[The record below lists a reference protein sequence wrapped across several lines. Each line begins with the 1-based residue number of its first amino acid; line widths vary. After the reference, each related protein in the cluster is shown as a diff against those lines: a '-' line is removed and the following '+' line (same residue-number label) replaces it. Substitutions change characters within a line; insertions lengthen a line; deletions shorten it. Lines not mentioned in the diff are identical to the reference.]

1 VLLGLTAVTFLFTST
16 MMRFQF
22 AYIHTNLPSAAF
34 LFTCV
39 VALVLLTRTREEFW
53 LTYAMAGFTGF
64 GITRTENPLLLLL
77 FLGLFLAISGTS
89 WRQRTRIIL
98 PALAIVLGSLAVSLF
113 IDTGSVN
120 AGLSVQLPDAIIKGM
135 VAVYGLFMLFILI
148 SRIRW
153 IEEKIIPNF
162 HKLLFIAVTVAF
174 VIALVINPQNILTSM
189 RSIFSATLL
198 TGGWDAAWLTV
209 VALLTLLL
217 LYYRQYL
224 VKPPMSILGL
234 SLLLY
239 YLAILLMSLYRA
251 PYHPQWNDSANR
263 MFTQLLPLFVLFVT
277 LVLEQVI
284 NTNKNDHDKNIPMA
298 ENTEPAITPPPGSS

>member
-1 VLLGLTAVTFLFTST
+1 
-16 MMRFQF
+16 
-22 AYIHTNLPSAAF
+22 
-34 LFTCV
+34 
-39 VALVLLTRTREEFW
+39 
-53 LTYAMAGFTGF
+53 MAGFTGF

-98 PALAIVLGSLAVSLF
+98 PALTIVLGSLVVSLF
-113 IDTGSVN
+113 IDTGSVD
-120 AGLSVQLPDAIIKGM
+120 AGLSVQLPVAIIMGM
-135 VAVYGLFMLFILI
+135 IAVYILFMLFIFI
-148 SRIRW
+148 SRTRW
-153 IEEKIIPNF
+153 IEDKIIPNF
-162 HKLLFIAVTVAF
+162 HKLLSIAVAAAF
-174 VIALVINPQNILTSM
+174 VLALVINPQNILTSM
-189 RSIFSATLL
+189 RSIFSATML

-209 VALLTLLL
+209 VALLALLL

-224 VKPPMSILGL
+224 VKQPVSILGL

-277 LVLEQVI
+277 LV
-284 NTNKNDHDKNIPMA
+284 T
-298 ENTEPAITPPPGSS
+298 